1 MTNHEA
7 YVFGWVYGRLEA
19 AMGGYKRDISLAAMR
34 PYSASAQII
43 NEATRRGALRGDL
56 EREIAEAMTH
66 IDAIEAPTNGYQEA
80 VQPLPLQGSWQLGYT
95 RGAARKDLEKQG

>member
-7 YVFGWVYGRLEA
+7 YVFGWVYGRLDA
-19 AMGGYKRDISLAAMR
+19 AMCGYKRDISMAAMR

-56 EREIAEAMTH
+56 EREIAEAMNQ
-66 IDAIEAPTNGYQEA
+66 IVEIEAPTNGGQEA
-80 VQPLPLQGSWQLGYT
+80 VQPLSIQGSWQLGYT
-95 RGAARKDLEKQG
+95 RGAAGKPLEKQG